1 MSSGE
6 KGKVRIRIEGAACC
20 HRRPVRLHWAT
31 TGQPDFPSAALGLLF
46 KDWEIFFFAPRQAFT
61 YQLASFA
68 DQTQQNGSPN
78 QQDGNTFQQS
88 GPQKQQS
95 GQQVLYPSN
104 AGKHGI
110 GPTLLPLV
118 AYFCFICFIALWAHI
133 TDKGLPIFHNF
144 LLGFCCCFI
153 GRVLIPFFLFL
164 QRSQWTMHIICGGKI
179 DETDRSYHWQRNHKQ
194 TVVIFDQ
201 MTSSWEWV

>member
-1 MSSGE
+1 MFSPGIEPGTFCVLDRCDNRYTTKTRWPAEFRKRMSSGE

-31 TGQPDFPSAALGLLF
+31 TGQQDFPSVALGLLF

-153 GRVLIPFFLFL
+153 GRVSIPFFYSCRGPNG
-164 QRSQWTMHIICGGKI
+164 QCT
-179 DETDRSYHWQRNHKQ
+179 
-194 TVVIFDQ
+194 
-201 MTSSWEWV
+201 